1 MSTRANTTPDPIVAH
16 IANLHI
22 ARSERTHFIA
32 HYRAAESIVDSMLSV
47 ARGLRRMLHLH

>member
-32 HYRAAESIVDSMLSV
+32 HYRAAESIVDSMLYV
-47 ARGLRRMLHLH
+47 ARGVRRMLHLH